1 MFKLIKELSDQFKKG
16 LKDELLD
23 TADKKH
29 KEAKKKKKVATTKKS
44 TSLELF
50 MGV

>member
-1 MFKLIKELSDQFKKG
+1 MTNDQKVNMYDFISNF
-16 LKDELLD
+16 E
-23 TADKKH
+23 
-29 KEAKKKKKVATTKKS
+29 EAKKKKKVATTKKS

>member
-1 MFKLIKELSDQFKKG
+1 MTNDQKANMYDFISNF
-16 LKDELLD
+16 E
-23 TADKKH
+23 
-29 KEAKKKKKVATTKKS
+29 EAKKKKKVTTTKKS